1 MARTEVA
8 YTDWVANSNLTD
20 SASAGSALG
29 TTIDSTLV
37 TNGVSIPNAK
47 PELTVLRVT
56 NTAGSALD
64 VTVQSGNRW
73 MAAQGDLVEE
83 VAATTGVEW
92 LGPFGSARFLQS
104 DGAMHVDFESGF
116 TGKITVFKLPRAT

>member
-29 TTIDSTLV
+29 TVIDSTLV
-37 TNGVSIPNAK
+37 TNGVAIPDAV
-47 PELTVLRVT
+47 PELTVIRVT
-56 NTAGSALD
+56 NTAGSGKD

-73 MAAQGDLVEE
+73 MSGQGDEVTT
-83 VAATTGVEW
+83 VAATTGTEW
-92 LGPFGSARFLQS
+92 LGPFTSARVLQA
-104 DGAMHVDFESGF
+104 DGSMYVDFASSM